1 MNNRIIISGCSG
13 GGKSTLIRALA
24 ELGCNTVEEA
34 GRRVVETESRLK
46 SAALP
51 WLNMPLFLE
60 RAIKLAAN
68 DFDRSISVSVPVFY
82 DRSLVDLILA
92 YKHFTGSAKFD
103 RYLETKRY
111 SQTVF
116 LAPPWE
122 EIYVTDVARQHSFE
136 SAAEEYER
144 LEIGYLDLGY
154 DIEILP
160 KTDVK
165 SRVEFILNWLGKRPI

>member
-24 ELGCNTVEEA
+24 ELGFNTVEEA

-68 DFDRSISVSVPVFY
+68 DFDRSISVSAPVFY

-144 LEIGYLDLGY
+144 LKIGYPSLGY

-165 SRVEFILNWLGKRPI
+165 SRVEFILNALGKRPI